1 MDFQQKYLENESDDL
16 PLGSEDGEEK
26 ILSQHYCTL
35 QYTIVDLAWQN
46 FAFRVAVLVWPV
58 NFPVAEQHGYT
69 LIDITRRC
77 K

>member
-35 QYTIVDLAWQN
+35 
-46 FAFRVAVLVWPV
+46 
-58 NFPVAEQHGYT
+58 
-69 LIDITRRC
+69 
-77 K
+77 